1 MTISLGWTW
10 TDERVAELRRL
21 SGLGYSNQQICEAM
35 RAPSRN
41 TIIGKCTRL
50 RLTNNR
56 KRGELAATPV
66 DSKPRPARPAP
77 WAAGQAALRP
87 KPRFIPRQLAPHL
100 RPEPLPLPAAE
111 PKGNYAV
118 TIFDLRPKSKNMA
131 DITTCRWPLWK
142 HDATNLNVD
151 KKFYCGAASGAA
163 VYCDRHARK
172 AAP

>member
-41 TIIGKCTRL
+41 TIAGKRARL

-66 DSKPRPARPAP
+66 ELK
-77 WAAGQAALRP
+77 AASSSAGASGCGPGGAQAKAALYS
-87 KPRFIPRQLAPHL
+87 
-100 RPEPLPLPAAE
+100 AA
-111 PKGNYAV
+111 
-118 TIFDLRPKSKNMA
+118 I
-131 DITTCRWPLWK
+131 
-142 HDATNLNVD
+142 
-151 KKFYCGAASGAA
+151 GAASSARTAPAA
-163 VYCDRHARK
+163 GCRAEGQFRRNNLRP
-172 AAP
+172 AT